1 MSKNHQSEKSSAL
14 SLSKGRNIGIIA
26 HIDAGKTTTT
36 ERVLFYTGRTHR
48 LGSVDDGTTVTD
60 WMEQERERGIT
71 IVSAAVTAMWNDHII
86 NIIDTP
92 GHIDFTAEV
101 QRSLRVLD
109 GGVVVFD
116 AVQGVEPQSETVWR
130 QADLYRVPRI
140 CFVNKMDRVG
150 ASYER
155 STEMIKERLGAN
167 PIMVQ
172 MPIGIESTF
181 IGVVDLIDNQAI
193 TWEDDLGA
201 EPVIGEIPA
210 ELADEAAER
219 RTQMIE
225 LIAEQ
230 DDDLMVKFLDGE
242 EITKEELKAGLRK
255 AVVSG
260 MATPVYCGSAL
271 RNKGVQPLLNAIV
284 AYLPSPSDIPDVIG
298 QNPNS
303 NEENSRPA
311 SDDAPLSAL
320 VFKIVTDP
328 YVGRLAYLRV
338 YSGKIKQGSKVFNS
352 SKGKK
357 ERIGRL
363 LRMYADRREDIE
375 EVLAGDIAAVLG
387 MKNTFTGDTLSD
399 SANQIILESIS
410 FPEPVISLAI
420 EPKTIA
426 DQDKMSLALQKLS
439 EEDPT
444 FQVGTDEDTGQTVIW
459 GMGELH
465 LEVLVDRMLREF
477 KVQAKIGIPRVA
489 YRESISEVVPE
500 TEYRYV
506 KQTGGR
512 GHYAHVVIRVEP
524 SERSAGIQF
533 EDQIKGGAI
542 PREFIPAVESGIR
555 QAAESGIIAGYPATD
570 IKVTLLDGSFH
581 EVDSSDMAFKMA
593 GSFAF
598 RQALQEAKPILLEPM
613 MRAEIVVPE
622 DNLGDVTGDLASR
635 RADIEGIEARAG
647 NVQAIEALV
656 PLAEMFGYATDLR
669 SMTQGRGVFTM
680 EFDHYDQVAE
690 QVTKS
695 ILVGAY

>member
-1 MSKNHQSEKSSAL
+1 MAREYPL
-14 SLSKGRNIGIIA
+14 ERYRNIGIIA

-130 QADLYRVPRI
+130 QANLYGVPRI

-150 ASYER
+150 ASFER
-155 STEMIKERLGAN
+155 STDMIRERLGAN

-172 MPIGIESTF
+172 MPIGEESKF
-181 IGVVDLIDNQAI
+181 RGVIDLIDNQAI

-201 EPVIGEIPA
+201 EPVIGDIPA
-210 ELADEAAER
+210 DLVDQAAER
-219 RTQMIE
+219 RSKMVE

-230 DDDLMVKFLDGE
+230 DDELMVKFLDGE
-242 EITKEELKAGLRK
+242 EITADELTAGLRK
-255 AVVSG
+255 AVILGV
-260 MATPVYCGSAL
+260 ATPVFCGSAL
-271 RNKGVQPLLNAIV
+271 KNKGVQPLLDAV
-284 AYLPSPSDIPDVIG
+284 VTFLPSPSEIPDVVGI
-298 QNPNS
+298 NPNS
-303 NEENSRPA
+303 DEEVSRPA

-338 YSGKIKQGSKVFNS
+338 YSGKVKQGSKVYNS
-352 SKGKK
+352 TKGKK

-363 LRMYADRREDIE
+363 LRMYADRREDVE
-375 EVLAGDIAAVLG
+375 EVMAGDIAAILG
-387 MKNTFTGDTLSD
+387 MKNTFTGDTISD
-399 SANQIILESIS
+399 AANQIILESIS

-420 EPKTIA
+420 EPKTLA
-426 DQDKMSLALQKLS
+426 DQDKMSTALQKLA

-444 FQVGTDEDTGQTVIW
+444 FRVGTDENTGQTVIW

-477 KVQAKIGIPRVA
+477 RVQAKIGIPRVA

-500 TEYRYV
+500 TDYRYV

-512 GHYAHVVIRVEP
+512 GHYAHVVIAVEP
-524 SERSAGIQF
+524 AERGGGIQF
-533 EDQIKGGAI
+533 ESQIKGGVI
-542 PREFIPAVESGIR
+542 PREYIPAVESGVR
-555 QAAESGIIAGYPATD
+555 QASESGIIAGYPATD
-570 IKVTLLDGSFH
+570 IKVTLLDGSYH
-581 EVDSSDMAFKMA
+581 EVDSSEMAFKMA

-598 RQALQEAKPILLEPM
+598 RQAIQDAKPILLEPVM
-613 MRAEIVVPE
+613 CAEIVVPE
-622 DNLGDVTGDLASR
+622 DNLGDVTGDLAAR
-635 RADIEGIEARAG
+635 RADIEGIEARSG
-647 NVQAIEALV
+647 NVQAVNATV
-656 PLAEMFGYATDLR
+656 PLAEMFGYATELR

-680 EFDHYDQVAE
+680 EFNHYDQVAE

>member
-1 MSKNHQSEKSSAL
+1 MAREYPL
-14 SLSKGRNIGIIA
+14 ERYRNIGIIA

-48 LGSVDDGTTVTD
+48 IGSVDDGTTVTD

-130 QADLYRVPRI
+130 QANLYGVPRI

-150 ASYER
+150 ASFER
-155 STEMIKERLGAN
+155 STDMIRERLGAN

-172 MPIGIESTF
+172 MPIGEESKF
-181 IGVVDLIDNQAI
+181 RGVIDLIDNQAI

-201 EPVIGEIPA
+201 EPVIGDIPA
-210 ELADEAAER
+210 DLVDQAAER
-219 RTQMIE
+219 RSKMVE

-230 DDDLMVKFLDGE
+230 DDELMVKFLDGE
-242 EITKEELKAGLRK
+242 EITADELTAGLRK
-255 AVVSG
+255 AVILGV
-260 MATPVYCGSAL
+260 ATPVFCGSAL
-271 RNKGVQPLLNAIV
+271 KNKGVQPLLDAV
-284 AYLPSPSDIPDVIG
+284 VTFLPSPSEIPDVVGI
-298 QNPNS
+298 NPNS
-303 NEENSRPA
+303 DEEVSRPA

-338 YSGKIKQGSKVFNS
+338 YSGKVKQGSKVYNS
-352 SKGKK
+352 TKGKK

-363 LRMYADRREDIE
+363 LRMYADRREDVE
-375 EVLAGDIAAVLG
+375 EVMAGDIAAILG
-387 MKNTFTGDTLSD
+387 MKNTFTGDTISD
-399 SANQIILESIS
+399 AANQIILESIS

-420 EPKTIA
+420 EPKTLA
-426 DQDKMSLALQKLS
+426 DQDKMSTALQKLA

-444 FQVGTDEDTGQTVIW
+444 FRVGTDENTGQTVIW

-477 KVQAKIGIPRVA
+477 RVQAKIGIPRVA

-500 TEYRYV
+500 TDYRYV

-512 GHYAHVVIRVEP
+512 GHYAHVVIAVEP
-524 SERSAGIQF
+524 AERGGGIQF
-533 EDQIKGGAI
+533 ESQIKGGVI
-542 PREFIPAVESGIR
+542 PREYIPAVESGVR
-555 QAAESGIIAGYPATD
+555 QASESGIIAGYPATD
-570 IKVTLLDGSFH
+570 IKVTLLDGSYH
-581 EVDSSDMAFKMA
+581 EVDSSEMAFKMA

-598 RQALQEAKPILLEPM
+598 RQAIQDAKPILLEPVM
-613 MRAEIVVPE
+613 CAEIVVPE
-622 DNLGDVTGDLASR
+622 DNLGDVTGDLAAR
-635 RADIEGIEARAG
+635 RADIEGIEARSG
-647 NVQAIEALV
+647 NVQAVNATV
-656 PLAEMFGYATDLR
+656 PLAEMFGYATELR

-680 EFDHYDQVAE
+680 EFNHYDQVAE

>member
-1 MSKNHQSEKSSAL
+1 MAREYPL
-14 SLSKGRNIGIIA
+14 ERYRNIGIIA

-48 LGSVDDGTTVTD
+48 IGSVDDGTTVTD

-130 QADLYRVPRI
+130 QADLYSVPRI

-155 STEMIKERLGAN
+155 STEMIRERLGAN

-172 MPIGIESTF
+172 MPIGEESKF
-181 IGVVDLIDNQAI
+181 SGVIDLIDNLAI
-193 TWEDDLGA
+193 TWDDDLGA
-201 EPVIGEIPA
+201 EPRIEDIPA
-210 ELADEAAER
+210 DLAEQAAER
-219 RTQMIE
+219 RSQMVE
-225 LIAEQ
+225 LIAEH
-230 DDDLMVKFLDGE
+230 DDELMVKFLDGE
-242 EITKEELKAGLRK
+242 EITTDELKVGLRK
-255 AVVSG
+255 AVISG
-260 MATPVYCGSAL
+260 LATPVFCGSAL
-271 RNKGVQPLLNAIV
+271 RNKGVQPLLDAVV
-284 AYLPSPSDIPDVIG
+284 AYLPSPSEIPDVVG
-298 QNPNS
+298 LNPNS
-303 NEENSRPA
+303 NEEVSRSA
-311 SDDAPLSAL
+311 KDDAPLSAL

-338 YSGKIKQGSKVFNS
+338 YSGKLKQGSKVYNS
-352 SKGKK
+352 TKSKK

-375 EVLAGDIAAVLG
+375 EVMAGDIAAVLG
-387 MKNTFTGDTLSD
+387 MKNTFTGDTISD
-399 SANQIILESIS
+399 AANQIVLESIS

-420 EPKTIA
+420 EPKTLA
-426 DQDKMSLALQKLS
+426 DQDKMSTALQKLA

-444 FQVGTDEDTGQTVIW
+444 FRVGTDENTGQTVIW

-477 KVQAKIGIPRVA
+477 RVQAKIGIPRVA

-512 GHYAHVVIRVEP
+512 GHYAHVVIAVEP
-524 SERSAGIQF
+524 SERGGGIQF
-533 EDQIKGGAI
+533 ESKIKGGVI
-542 PREFIPAVESGIR
+542 PREYIPAVESGVR
-555 QAAESGIIAGYPATD
+555 QASESGIIAGYPATD

-581 EVDSSDMAFKMA
+581 EVDSSEMAFKMA

-598 RQALQEAKPILLEPM
+598 RQAIQDAKPILLEPVM
-613 MRAEIVVPE
+613 CAEIVVPE
-622 DNLGDVTGDLASR
+622 DNLGDVTGDLAAR
-635 RADIEGIEARAG
+635 RADIEGIEARSG
-647 NVQAIEALV
+647 NVQAVQATV

-680 EFDHYDQVAE
+680 EFNHYDQVAE

>member
-1 MSKNHQSEKSSAL
+1 MAREYPL
-14 SLSKGRNIGIIA
+14 ERYRNIGIIA

-130 QADLYRVPRI
+130 QADLYNVPRI

-155 STEMIKERLGAN
+155 STEMIRERLGAN

-172 MPIGIESTF
+172 MPIGVEASF
-181 IGVVDLIDNQAI
+181 SGVIDLIENQAI
-193 TWEDDLGA
+193 TWDDDLGA
-201 EPVIGEIPA
+201 EPILEDIPSDLA
-210 ELADEAAER
+210 EEAAER
-219 RTQMIE
+219 RSHMVE
-225 LIAEQ
+225 LIAEN
-230 DDDLMVKFLDGE
+230 DDELMVKFLDGE
-242 EITKEELKAGLRK
+242 EISASELRKGLRK
-255 AVVSG
+255 AVIAG
-260 MATPVYCGSAL
+260 QATPVYCGSAL
-271 RNKGVQPLLNAIV
+271 RNKGVQPLLDAV
-284 AYLPSPSDIPDVIG
+284 VEYLPSPLEIPDVVG
-298 QNPNS
+298 LNPNTDS
-303 NEENSRPA
+303 ETSRPA
-311 SDDAPLSAL
+311 EDDAPLSAL

-338 YSGKIKQGSKVFNS
+338 YSGKIKQGSKVYNS
-352 SKGKK
+352 TKGQK
-357 ERIGRL
+357 ERVGRL

-387 MKNTFTGDTLSD
+387 MKNTFTGDTISD

-420 EPKTIA
+420 EPKTLA
-426 DQDKMSLALQKLS
+426 DQDKMSTALQKLA

-444 FQVGTDEDTGQTVIW
+444 FRVGTDENTGQTVIW

-477 KVQAKIGIPRVA
+477 RVQAKIGVPRVA
-489 YRESISEVVPE
+489 YRESISETVPE

-512 GHYAHVVIRVEP
+512 GHYAHVVIAVEP
-524 SERSAGIQF
+524 AERGAGIQF
-533 EDQIKGGAI
+533 ESEIKGGVI
-542 PREFIPAVESGIR
+542 PREFIPAVESGVR
-555 QAAESGIIAGYPATD
+555 QASESGIIAGYPATD

-581 EVDSSDMAFKMA
+581 EVDSSEMAFKMA

-598 RQALQEAKPILLEPM
+598 RQAIQEAKPILLEPVM
-613 MRAEIVVPE
+613 CAEIVVPE
-622 DNLGDVTGDLASR
+622 DNLGDVTGDLAAR
-635 RADIEGIEARAG
+635 RADIVGIEARSG
-647 NVQAIEALV
+647 NVQAVNATV

-680 EFDHYDQVAE
+680 EFDHYDEVAE